1 MEEQKIDD
9 NVQNDLPMT
18 YEKLRS
24 YAVNAIGDIL
34 PLEKETI
41 SEMVTYTLSL
51 PEYEVETHLLDLL
64 GHSEESYKVIT
75 NFNRLRKEEDEA
87 TVQKLANDEMK
98 KQEDAAAKAKATKQ
112 ALANETTAK
121 LTKAWT
127 TTPVAPVKTSK
138 SRLLGNK
145 ASTTISEL
153 ASMKPS
159 NRISGQQAK
168 KTKKKNLDNL
178 KDIEAALNELEVEN
192 AMEMSSVTDSHSV
205 KRVCNCMATKHPLF
219 EVAPNCLN
227 CGKIIC
233 SKEGLQPCSSCGSE
247 LLSEKEKQEIIS
259 ILRSEKDV
267 LETKLNNVQNKQ
279 VQAQPSKLKPT
290 KIKYAMTPG
299 GNLWKDQEKALQKVE
314 DQARKLREQKEQ
326 QAEEEKE
333 IEEQMQE
340 LERYERTKDI
350 NPDLL
355 KAQERLETLL
365 NFQATGA
372 ERTRIIDN
380 ASDFEMPN
388 LSSGSMWLTP
398 VERALQLKKQQKQ
411 LRKIELHEKARTGRT
426 KKVVEMVIRDG
437 KVKMVEKLV
446 ASEEN
451 PEDEAEIEELQGLIK
466 QEKLDLELAL
476 AKNSWDYT
484 KEQDKWERP
493 VYMGDGGSSH
503 NKLPELPMVSRVQLG
518 SSDTDQLVASL
529 PS

>member
-1 MEEQKIDD
+1 MA
-9 NVQNDLPMT
+9 

-34 PLEKETI
+34 PLEKELI

-51 PEYEVETHLLDLL
+51 PEYEVENHLLDLL
-64 GHSEESYKVIT
+64 GHSEASYKVIT
-75 NFNRLRKEEDEA
+75 NFNRLRKEEDDA
-87 TVQKLANDEMK
+87 AVQKIASDEK
-98 KQEDAAAKAKATKQ
+98 KRMELAAAKAAATKQ
-112 ALANETTAK
+112 ALANESASK

-127 TTPVAPVKTSK
+127 TTPDTPAQK
-138 SRLLGNK
+138 SQSRVLGNK
-145 ASTTISEL
+145 TSMTVSEL
-153 ASMKPS
+153 AGAKPS
-159 NRISGQQAK
+159 NRLSGQQAK

-178 KDIEAALNELEVEN
+178 KDIEAALNDLEVEN
-192 AMEMSSVTDSHSV
+192 AMEITNLADTHAV

-233 SKEGLQPCSSCGSE
+233 SKEGLQPCSSCGNE
-247 LLSEKEKQEIIS
+247 LLSEKERRDIIK
-259 ILRSEKDV
+259 ILKSEKDL
-267 LETKLNNVQNKQ
+267 LETKQANVQNKQ
-279 VQAQPSKLKPT
+279 VQAQPSKLKPA
-290 KIKYAMTPG
+290 KIKYAMIPG
-299 GNLWKDQEKALQKVE
+299 GNLWKDQEKALQKME
-314 DQARKLREQKEQ
+314 EEARKVREEKER

-340 LERYERTKDI
+340 LERYERTKDV

-380 ASDFEMPN
+380 ASDFEMPSM
-388 LSSGSMWLTP
+388 SSGSMWLTP
-398 VERALQLKKQQKQ
+398 VERALQLKRQQKQ
-411 LRKIELHEKARTGRT
+411 LRKIELQEKARTGRT
-426 KKVVEMVIRDG
+426 KKVVEMVIKDG
-437 KVKMVEKLV
+437 KVKMVEKIV

-451 PEDEAEIEELQGLIK
+451 AQQEAEIEELQGIIK
-466 QEKLDLELAL
+466 QDKLDLELAL
-476 AKNSWDYT
+476 AKNTWDYT

-493 VYMGDGGSSH
+493 VYMGGGGSSH
-503 NKLPELPMVSRVQLG
+503 KKLPELPTVSRVQLG

>member
-1 MEEQKIDD
+1 MA
-9 NVQNDLPMT
+9 

-24 YAVNAIGDIL
+24 YAVNAIGDII
-34 PLEKETI
+34 PLEKEMI

-51 PEYEVETHLLDLL
+51 PDYEVETHLLDLL
-64 GHSEESYKVIT
+64 GHSEASYKVVT
-75 NFNRLRKEEDEA
+75 TFLRLKKEEDDA
-87 TVQKLANDEMK
+87 AVQRLANEEK
-98 KQEDAAAKAKATKQ
+98 KKKEETAAKAAATNQ
-112 ALANETTAK
+112 ALANETKGK

-127 TTPVAPVKTSK
+127 STPTASVQKSK
-138 SRLLGNK
+138 ARLLGNK

-153 ASMKPS
+153 ADLKPS
-159 NRISGQQAK
+159 NRITGQQAK

-192 AMEMSSVTDSHSV
+192 ALEQSSLADSSTV
-205 KRVCNCMATKHPLF
+205 RRVCNCMATKHPLF

-233 SKEGLQPCSSCGSE
+233 SKEGLQPCSSCGNE
-247 LLSEKEKQEIIS
+247 LLSEKERIEIIK
-259 ILRSEKDV
+259 ILRSEKD
-267 LETKLNNVQNKQ
+267 LLQTKLSHVQDKQ

-299 GNLWKDQEKALQKVE
+299 GNLWKDQEKALQKME
-314 DQARKLREQKEQ
+314 EEARKLREEKER

-340 LERYERTKDI
+340 FEHYERTKDI

-380 ASDFEMPN
+380 ASDFEMPSV
-388 LSSGSMWLTP
+388 SSGSMWLSP

-411 LRKIELHEKARTGRT
+411 LRKIELQEKARTGRQ
-426 KKVVEMVIRDG
+426 KKVVEMVIKDG

-446 ASEEN
+446 ASDDIPEE
-451 PEDEAEIEELQGLIK
+451 EAEIEELNGLIK

-476 AKNSWDYT
+476 AKNTWDYT

-493 VYMGDGGSSH
+493 VYMGDRGSKS
-503 NKLPELPMVSRVQLG
+503 KLPELPTISRVQLG
-518 SSDTDQLVASL
+518 ISDPDQLVASL